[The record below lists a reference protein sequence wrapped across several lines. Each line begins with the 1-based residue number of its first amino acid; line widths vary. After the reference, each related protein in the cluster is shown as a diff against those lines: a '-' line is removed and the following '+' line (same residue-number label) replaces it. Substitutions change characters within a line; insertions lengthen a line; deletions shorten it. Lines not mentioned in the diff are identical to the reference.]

1 MEDPKPRKGLLNLAR
16 KTGAFITACLI
27 ALALLQGSVF
37 RTRAD
42 AGDLSKEVAELGT
55 LATELGILLGLETYG
70 LTVEQDIL
78 DTVND
83 MYDLLQKTEK
93 RDQENYALDHE
104 GLENGYIVW
113 SDQTD
118 AIRALYEK
126 LSAAGALS
134 FAETVSYE
142 KFKEQNP
149 GYRNAPD
156 DGYIDFSETYKDR
169 IGQFQQYAYGVVS
182 ANNDETHRVVNSQT
196 LIKGLNDA
204 SFAAGYYRKLFQAS
218 DQIANFTNQTV
229 SSVRIDIQ
237 RQIESQTV
245 FTLNARQER
254 ADAHA
259 SLKQA
264 IKKWKGQSNG
274 RAY

>member
-1 MEDPKPRKGLLNLAR
+1 MAR
-16 KTGAFITACLI
+16 KTGRTFISVCLA
-27 ALALLQGSVF
+27 ALLLLQGSVF

-42 AGDLSKEVAELGT
+42 AGDLNKIIGELGL
-55 LATELGILLGLETYG
+55 LAGELGALLALETYG

-83 MYDLLQKTEK
+83 TYDLLQETEK
-93 RDQENYALDHE
+93 RDKENYALDHE
-104 GLENGYIVW
+104 ALENGYIVW

-118 AIRALYEK
+118 AIRALYGK

-156 DGYIDFSETYKDR
+156 DGYIDFSKAYKDR
-169 IGQFQQYAYGVVS
+169 IGQFQRYAYGVVS
-182 ANNDETHRVVNSQT
+182 ANNDEAHRVVSSQT
-196 LIKGLNDA
+196 FIKKLNDA
-204 SFAAGYYRKLFQAS
+204 SLAAGYYRKLSQAS

-229 SSVRIDIQ
+229 SNVRIDIQ

-259 SLKQA
+259 SFKQA
-264 IKKWKGQSNG
+264 VTKWKGQSNG